1 MVEPPRSRVLVVE
14 DSESYQ
20 ELYAEILADDFDV
33 TIAGSKEQALA
44 IADQLFD
51 AAVID
56 MRLKEVRDNV
66 EGLDVAEYLRLVAS
80 STRVILKSGYPLQTA
95 EIAERI
101 KQLNL
106 DGVQDKSADNQA
118 KTLRDAVWKALRS
131 VEPRHHENLRGM
143 SSTKL

>member
-1 MVEPPRSRVLVVE
+1 MVEPPRPRVLVVE

-20 ELYAEILADDFDV
+20 ELYAEILADFDV
-33 TIAGSKEQALA
+33 TIVGSKEAALA

-51 AAVID
+51 VAVID
-56 MRLKEVRDNV
+56 MRLKEIRDNV
-66 EGLDVAEYLRLVAS
+66 EGLDVAEHLRLVAP
-80 STRVILKSGYPLQTA
+80 STKVILKSGYPLQTA

-106 DGVQDKSADNQA
+106 DGVLDKSADYQA
-118 KTLRDAVWKALRS
+118 RTLRDAIRKAMQS
-131 VEPRHHENLRGM
+131 VESRHHENLRGM

>member
-1 MVEPPRSRVLVVE
+1 MVEQPRPRVLVVE
-14 DSESYQ
+14 DSKSYR
-20 ELYAEILADDFDV
+20 ELYTEILSDDFDV
-33 TIAGSKEQALA
+33 TIVGSKEEALA

-51 AAVID
+51 VAIID

-66 EGLDVAEYLRLVAS
+66 EGLDGAEPLRLVAS

-106 DGVQDKSADNQA
+106 DGVLDKSADNQA
-118 KTLRDAVWKALRS
+118 KTLRDAVWKAMRRA
-131 VEPRHHENLRGM
+131 EPRHFSIENLKGNP
-143 SSTKL
+143 